1 MGGQENLSPITYNPS
16 PKMQVTQVALRPT
29 PASEAAG
36 RPSLTPELLAAS
48 GARYSRNNEGLEA
61 ILSKIDPE
69 NLDKSVDSIFR
80 MVDYGH
86 ASIADMAPVAMFID
100 GVSQWLAYYLWTLC
114 PVAGGQ
120 ESSTRYIRLAA
131 DNVIAPELLGIPE
144 NLRGEWQSLIAE
156 TFAAYEKAVTLW
168 EGIAARDPDVARI
181 PKSLLDDSSDKAAK
195 AVARMRR
202 NYGFDRA
209 RNFLPLAVSTNVMLV
224 MSARAW
230 VTLCQ
235 HLLSH
240 ALPEAQKLGE
250 LVRAELELSAP
261 RLLKHAV
268 ARDSM
273 RIGMQTEDEA
283 VRTLAA
289 RVEEI
294 TEAVPGAFLEVMT
307 PAGAGD
313 FSSDLQFHDNR
324 YAWIGPHLRRTAV
337 RFGWQ
342 AVGFAEIRD
351 LNRHR
356 TGTKYCPLVPQG
368 FYGAL
373 DECPE
378 SENTA
383 REELEKLAEI
393 GRRASRRA
401 LELLGEGDASYV
413 YWPVLGTQFPFE
425 HTTTADKFIY
435 EAELR
440 TGTGAHFRYA
450 AHLREVLA
458 LWYDRFPATRGLI
471 LEGSAEPE

>member
-1 MGGQENLSPITYNPS
+1 ML
-16 PKMQVTQVALRPT
+16 VTQVALRPT

-48 GARYSRNNEGLEA
+48 GARYSRNNEGLQS

-80 MVDYGH
+80 MMDYGH
-86 ASIADMAPVAMFID
+86 QSIADMAPVAMFLD
-100 GVSQWLAYYLWTLC
+100 GVSQWLAYYVWTLC
-114 PVAGGQ
+114 PTAGGQ
-120 ESSTRYIRLAA
+120 ESSTRYIRLAS
-131 DNVIAPELLGIPE
+131 DNVISPAELGIPE
-144 NLRGEWQSLIAE
+144 NLHGEWRILIE
-156 TFAAYEKAVTLW
+156 DVFAAYESAVSIW
-168 EGIAARDPDVARI
+168 EGIAARDASVARI
-181 PKSLLDDSSDKAAK
+181 PKSLLEDESDKAAR
-195 AVARMRR
+195 AVGRMRR

-209 RNFLPLAVSTNVMLV
+209 RNFLPVAVSTNVMLV

-240 ALPEAQKLGE
+240 PLPEPQKLGE
-250 LVRAELELSAP
+250 MIRAELELAAP

-273 RIGMQTEDEA
+273 QSGIRAEEAQTRRLAEKVGEISEA
-283 VRTLAA
+283 ATGA
-289 RVEEI
+289 R
-294 TEAVPGAFLEVMT
+294 LEVML
-307 PAGAGD
+307 PPGACEAD
-313 FSSDLQFHDNR
+313 FAADLAFHDNR
-324 YAWIGPHLRRTAV
+324 YAWLGATLRRTAV

-356 TGTKYCPLVPQG
+356 TGTKFCPLVPQG
-368 FYGAL
+368 FYSAL
-373 DECPE
+373 EECPS
-378 SENTA
+378 SEIA
-383 REELEKLAEI
+383 AHAALEKLSQI

-401 LELLGEGDASYV
+401 LELLRKGEPSYV

-450 AHLREVLA
+450 NHLRNVLA
-458 LWYDRFPATRGLI
+458 LWYDRFPATRGLV

>member
-1 MGGQENLSPITYNPS
+1 M
-16 PKMQVTQVALRPT
+16 KVTQVALRPT

-48 GARYSRNNEGLEA
+48 GARYSRNNEGLQA

-86 ASIADMAPVAMFID
+86 QSIADMAPVAMFLD
-100 GVSQWLAYYLWTLC
+100 GVSQWLAYYVWTLC
-114 PVAGGQ
+114 PTAGGQ
-120 ESSTRYIRLAA
+120 ESSTRYIRLAP
-131 DNVIAPELLGIPE
+131 DNVIAPDVLGIPE
-144 NLRGEWQSLIAE
+144 NLHDEWRALNESA
-156 TFAAYEKAVTLW
+156 FAAYEQAVQVW
-168 EGIAARDPDVARI
+168 EGIAARDPNVARI
-181 PKSLLDDSSDKAAK
+181 PKLLLEDPSDKAAK

-209 RNFLPLAVSTNVMLV
+209 RNFLPVGVSTNVMLV

-240 ALPEAQKLGE
+240 PLREANTLGE
-250 LVRAELELSAP
+250 AIRLELELAAP

-268 ARDSM
+268 AKDSM
-273 RIGMQTEDEA
+273 RQGIAAEDEE
-283 VRTLAA
+283 VRALAA
-289 RVEEI
+289 QVAEI
-294 TEAVPGAFLEVMT
+294 KEAPSSAFLEVF
-307 PAGAGD
+307 PPPGAGD
-313 FSSDLQFHDNR
+313 FSRDLKFHDNR
-324 YAWIGPHLRRTAV
+324 YAWIGAQLRRTAV
-337 RFGWQ
+337 RFGWG
-342 AVGFAEIRD
+342 AVGLAEIRD

-356 TGTKYCPLVPQG
+356 TGTKWCPLVPQG
-368 FYGAL
+368 FYAAL
-373 DECPE
+373 DQCPE
-378 SENTA
+378 NEAAA
-383 REELEKLAEI
+383 RETLQELEQL
-393 GRRASRRA
+393 GRHFSQRA
-401 LELLGEGDASYV
+401 LGLLREGEQSYV
-413 YWPVLGTQFPFE
+413 YWLLLGTQLPFE

-450 AHLREVLA
+450 EHLREVLA
-458 LWYDRFPATRGLI
+458 LWYEKYPATRGLV

>member
-1 MGGQENLSPITYNPS
+1 M
-16 PKMQVTQVALRPT
+16 KVTQVALRPT

-61 ILSKIDPE
+61 ILAKIDPE

-80 MVDYGH
+80 MLDYGH
-86 ASIADMAPVAMFID
+86 QSIADMAPVAMFMD
-100 GVSQWLAYYLWTLC
+100 GVSQWLAYYVWTLC
-114 PVAGGQ
+114 PTAGGQ
-120 ESSTRYIRLAA
+120 ESSTRYIRLAS
-131 DNVIAPELLGIPE
+131 DNVIAPEKLGIPNE
-144 NLRGEWQSLIAE
+144 LHDEWRTLIDL
-156 TFAAYEKAVTLW
+156 TFEAYEQAVKIW
-168 EGIAARDPDVARI
+168 EGIAARDPGVARI
-181 PKSLLDDSSDKAAK
+181 PKSLLEDESERASK

-209 RNFLPLAVSTNVMLV
+209 RNFLPVAVATNMMLV

-240 ALPEAQKLGE
+240 PLPEPRQLGALIQTE
-250 LVRAELELSAP
+250 LGLAAP

-268 ARDSM
+268 AKDSM
-273 RIGMQTEDEA
+273 QKGLLFEAAQTK
-283 VRTLAA
+283 RLANE
-289 RVEEI
+289 VGDL
-294 TEAVPGAFLEVMT
+294 TEAASGPTLEVMLPPGAFES
-307 PAGAGD
+307 D
-313 FSSDLQFHDNR
+313 FNRDFADDLQYHDNR
-324 YAWIGPHLRRTAV
+324 YAWLGAQLRRTAV

-342 AVGFAEIRD
+342 AVGLAEIRD

-356 TGTKYCPLVPQG
+356 TGTKFCPLVPQG

-373 DECPE
+373 DECPA
-378 SENTA
+378 SEEAA
-383 REELEKLAEI
+383 RETLQGLELI
-393 GRRASRRA
+393 GRRASERA
-401 LELLGEGDASYV
+401 LELLRADDHSYV

-450 AHLREVLA
+450 NHLREVLA
-458 LWYDRFPATRGLI
+458 LWYEQFPSTRGLV

>member
-1 MGGQENLSPITYNPS
+1 
-16 PKMQVTQVALRPT
+16 MQVTQVALRPT
-29 PASEAAG
+29 PASDAAG

-48 GARYSRNNEGLEA
+48 GARYSRNNEGLQA

-86 ASIADMAPVAMFID
+86 QSIADMAPVAMFLD
-100 GVSQWLAYYLWTLC
+100 GLSQWLAYYAWTLC
-114 PVAGGQ
+114 PTAGGQ

-131 DNVIAPELLGIPE
+131 DNVIAPNELGIPE
-144 NLRGEWQSLIAE
+144 NLHDEWRALNEGA
-156 TFAAYEKAVTLW
+156 FAAYEKAVEVW
-168 EGIAARDPDVARI
+168 EGIAARDPNVARI
-181 PKSLLDDSSDKAAK
+181 PKSLLEDSSEKAAK
-195 AVARMRR
+195 AIARMRR

-209 RNFLPLAVSTNVMLV
+209 RNFLPVGVSTNVMLV

-240 ALPEAQKLGE
+240 PLREAVSLGE
-250 LVRAELELSAP
+250 AIRLELELAAP

-268 ARDSM
+268 AKDSM
-273 RIGMQTEDEA
+273 RAGIADEA
-283 VRTLAA
+283 EQVRALAA

-294 TEAVPGAFLEVMT
+294 KEAPSHPMLEVF
-307 PAGAGD
+307 PPSGAGD
-313 FSSDLQFHDNR
+313 FSGDLKFHDNR
-324 YAWIGPHLRRTAV
+324 YAWMGAQLRRTAV
-337 RFGWQ
+337 RFGWG
-342 AVGFAEIRD
+342 AVGLAEIRD

-356 TGTKYCPLVPQG
+356 TGTKWCPLVPQG
-368 FYGAL
+368 FYAAL
-373 DECPE
+373 EQCPAHE
-378 SENTA
+378 TSA
-383 REELEKLAEI
+383 RETLLE
-393 GRRASRRA
+393 
-401 LELLGEGDASYV
+401 LELLGRRFSNRALQLLQAGEDSYV
-413 YWPVLGTQFPFE
+413 YWLLLGTQLPFE

-450 AHLREVLA
+450 EHLREVLA
-458 LWYDRFPATRGLI
+458 LWYEKYPATRGLV